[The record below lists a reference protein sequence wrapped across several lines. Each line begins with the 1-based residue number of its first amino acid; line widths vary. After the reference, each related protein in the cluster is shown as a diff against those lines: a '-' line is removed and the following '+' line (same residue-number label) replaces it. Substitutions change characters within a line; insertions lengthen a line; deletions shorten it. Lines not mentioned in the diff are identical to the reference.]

1 MGIQITKNKKHYVL
15 FIMKSENK
23 LYHYNAEVTRVVD
36 GDTIDAFIDL
46 GFDMHSKQRVRLYG
60 INAPETR
67 TRDLIEKKHGK
78 AATRRLVEMLKE
90 NKNKCII
97 KTSLE
102 NKGNSGRL
110 LVKLFFDY
118 KNKNV
123 TLVEEGYAET
133 YHGEKR

>member
-1 MGIQITKNKKHYVL
+1 M
-15 FIMKSENK
+15 E
-23 LYHYNAEVTRVVD
+23 LYNYKAEVTRVVD
-36 GDTIDAFIDL
+36 GDTVDAFIDL

-67 TRDLIEKKHGK
+67 TRDLIEKRHGK
-78 AATRRLVEMLKE
+78 AATKRLVEMLKE

-97 KTSLE
+97 KTSLDK
-102 NKGNSGRL
+102 KGKYGRVL
-110 LVKLFFDY
+110 GTLFIDD
-118 KNKNV
+118 KNLNE